1 MTYDSYFVIVPLKKT
16 EVFQHLLYNLIAIYV
31 SAMVRDRLVFQEK
44 RKILQL
50 FQVFAMGPTDLW
62 IGLG

>member
-1 MTYDSYFVIVPLKKT
+1 MTYDSYFVILPLKKI

-50 FQVFAMGPTDLW
+50 FQVFAMDPTDL
-62 IGLG
+62 